1 MLTCFRF
8 FSDLFVL
15 RDHNNLIFVALKK
28 KQRPGLCLN
37 GARSC
42 SFELNGFKCEGLIFL
57 NDVMPLNKVFG
68 MTSRKLL
75 MGGPW
80 SSLH

>member
-1 MLTCFRF
+1 MEQE
-8 FSDLFVL
+8 
-15 RDHNNLIFVALKK
+15 A
-28 KQRPGLCLN
+28 G
-37 GARSC
+37 